1 MAYTNSQ
8 ILSAVLSKFLQPLVQ
23 LYGGGWLSSLPAVKM
38 IENKVRAM
46 GIVSQGWSITK
57 EAAPLI
63 EGVSGSV
70 ITPIL
75 NNQLSKIDDAQL
87 PYIAHSIVDSAIKNG
102 KLELLEG
109 MVEIDESDL
118 KSLKKL
124 LDINLPLPAN
134 MEYMVKEEET
144 EVLDGES

>member
-1 MAYTNSQ
+1 
-8 ILSAVLSKFLQPLVQ
+8 
-23 LYGGGWLSSLPAVKM
+23 M

-134 MEYMVKEEET
+134 MEYMVKEEEA
-144 EVLDGES
+144 EVSDGES